1 MEGKL
6 SRQLEQITLNQEHRE
21 GASTHSTS
29 HAAVADRATIKVAI
43 LGFGTVGRSVARILC
58 DRPGGGVELTHI
70 FNRGIERK
78 RVGWAP
84 GSVRWTDDVDEVLS
98 SDVDVVVELAGGL
111 DAAAS
116 WVRSALAAGKSVVTA
131 NKKLIALHGIEL
143 GALARSTGCHL
154 FYGAAVAGG
163 VPVIP
168 GLQQGLAGE
177 HVTRIEGILNGTC
190 NFMLSK
196 MEQGAQY
203 EDVLAEAQALGYAE
217 ADPTEDVGGFDA
229 RAKLVILSRLA
240 LRADVPVESIAC
252 RPITNITA
260 VDFDY
265 ARMLGCTIR
274 QVSRAEL
281 DVAHP
286 DGTSIIASVGP
297 MLVPVASPLAW
308 SRGTENMVLIGGE
321 YGGDVVFSGHGAGGN
336 PTAVAVVS
344 DLLAIA
350 HGSRSVELPS
360 RRATVSGDLYL
371 RHYVRFVVNDRPGI
385 VATIASALAAEQ
397 INIDALLQ
405 KPGHSK
411 ASLPFVMTVEPCAGS
426 ALRRALD
433 RVAQLDCLL
442 EPALDLQ
449 ILEQE

>member
-1 MEGKL
+1 
-6 SRQLEQITLNQEHRE
+6 
-21 GASTHSTS
+21 
-29 HAAVADRATIKVAI
+29 
-43 LGFGTVGRSVARILC
+43 
-58 DRPGGGVELTHI
+58 
-70 FNRGIERK
+70 
-78 RVGWAP
+78 
-84 GSVRWTDDVDEVLS
+84 
-98 SDVDVVVELAGGL
+98 VDVVLELAGGL
-111 DAAAS
+111 DPAGG

-131 NKKLIALHGIEL
+131 NKKLIAAHGIEL
-143 GALARSTGCHL
+143 DTLARANNCHL

-177 HVTRIEGILNGTC
+177 RVTRIEGILNGTC

-196 MEQGAQY
+196 MEHGADY
-203 EDVLAEAQALGYAE
+203 DVVLKEAQALGYAE

-240 LRADVPVESIAC
+240 LRADVPVESVLC
-252 RPITNITA
+252 RPITTLTA
-260 VDFDY
+260 TDFDY
-265 ARMLGCTIR
+265 ARLLGCTIR

-281 DVAHP
+281 DPAQA
-286 DGTSIIASVGP
+286 DGTAIIASVGP
-297 MLVPVASPLAW
+297 MLVPQGSPLAW
-308 SRGTENMVLIGGE
+308 SRGTENMVLVGGE

-350 HGSRSVELPS
+350 HGSRAVELPS
-360 RRATVSGDLYL
+360 RRATASSDLHL
-371 RHYVRFVVNDRPGI
+371 RHYVRFLVNDRPGI
-385 VATIASALAAEQ
+385 VAAIASALAAEQ

-405 KPGHSK
+405 KPGHTK
-411 ASLPFVMTVEPCAGS
+411 AALPFVVTVEPCAGT

-433 RVAQLDCLL
+433 QVAKLDCLL
-442 EPALDLQ
+442 QPALDLQ